1 MTTPEYVPGHAL
13 LAGKTVLVTAAAGT
27 GIGSSVAQRCLEEGA
42 RVVISDKHERRLGET
57 AERLGVPGI
66 PCDVTDEE
74 SVQALFAAATAR
86 ARRDRR
92 AGQQRR
98 PRRHAPSCTR

>member
-1 MTTPEYVPGHAL
+1 MTSPEYVPGHSL

-27 GIGSSVAQRCLEEGA
+27 GIGFGGGAAVRRGGRARSSSPTST
-42 RVVISDKHERRLGET
+42 SDASGET

-74 SVQALFAAATAR
+74 SVQALFAAAASR
-86 ARRDRR
+86 ARR
-92 AGQQRR
+92 A
-98 PRRHAPSCTR
+98 STCW